1 MQNANA
7 ITRARLPR
15 ARSPASLT
23 RRARPRLRSPHFSFR
38 LSPHPNPQSRRGA
51 TARRGGSF
59 CGGLYCELARVGLPL
74 WGLSAHSH
82 SSLFHGSLIASRK
95 LYEKESSCLRR
106 GACRAARAGRAPR
119 VCLASLVLPPP
130 ASRLGSSSVAEFAA
144 ITRRGRRNQCE
155 GGKSPPR
162 SLRSLPLCSDE
173 IQWRSIQSARAA
185 RRARP
190 FTRNPSIPASPPPS
204 PPPYPPPL
212 LRGEGEKIQIYY
224 PQVYPLFA
232 FDALAYFADYKEMTS
247 RDNSAS
253 GHKSTLELDPTRPMS
268 DHAR

>member
-1 MQNANA
+1 MKRSRRVYGAGLAGLLGQAA
-7 ITRARLPR
+7 PR
-15 ARSPASLT
+15 AFVSLRSFFLRPLRGSAPLQSPSS
-23 RRARPRLRSPHFSFR
+23 PRLRGEVVAI
-38 LSPHPNPQSRRGA
+38 NA
-51 TARRGGSF
+51 RGGS
-59 CGGLYCELARVGLPL
+59 P
-74 WGLSAHSH
+74 
-82 SSLFHGSLIASRK
+82 
-95 LYEKESSCLRR
+95 
-106 GACRAARAGRAPR
+106 
-119 VCLASLVLPPP
+119 
-130 ASRLGSSSVAEFAA
+130 
-144 ITRRGRRNQCE
+144 
-155 GGKSPPR
+155 PPR